1 MTIRTTSQPAGGSP
15 IRPGAPAADLTAALA
30 LAALLLCGTVAA
42 SKPAEAAPKL
52 CGDRDQI
59 LDRLEQTYEEK
70 PQALGLSGDG
80 GVIEVLVSPEGGWTM
95 LLTYPKRPTCVVATG
110 EAWQTLQVAGEP
122 A

>member
-1 MTIRTTSQPAGGSP
+1 MTIRTTSQPAGRSP
-15 IRPGAPAADLTAALA
+15 IRSGVQIAAHTAALA
-30 LAALLLCGTVAA
+30 LASLLLYGTVAV

-59 LDRLEQTYEEK
+59 LERLEQTHEEK

-95 LLTYPKRPTCVVATG
+95 LITYPKRPTCVVAVG
-110 EAWQTLQVAGEP
+110 EAWQTLQVAGES

>member
-1 MTIRTTSQPAGGSP
+1 MTIHTTSQPAGRLPTRS
-15 IRPGAPAADLTAALA
+15 GAQTAALTAALA
-30 LAALLLCGTVAA
+30 LASLLLCGTVAA
-42 SKPAEAAPKL
+42 SKPAEAAPTL

-59 LDRLEQTYEEK
+59 LERLEQTHEEK

-95 LLTYPKRPTCVVATG
+95 LITYPKRPTCVVAVG
-110 EAWQTLQVAGEP
+110 EAWQTQVAGES